1 MSEMS
6 FKQAKELVERLELTE
21 VSIKKAS
28 NDLNK
33 SSLKFNQAL
42 KKQEMVLKLLPT
54 ADKKLNILKLL
65 LVLHIGFI
73 AGLLVGAYLIK

>member
-21 VSIKKAS
+21 VSIKKAT

-33 SSLKFNQAL
+33 SSLKFRESL
-42 KKQEMVLKLLPT
+42 KKQALIVKLMPQT
-54 ADKKLNILKLL
+54 DKKLNVLRLL
-65 LVLHIGFI
+65 LALNVGIIIGFI
-73 AGLLVGAYLIK
+73 AGVYFIK